1 MTSTVD
7 RTDQAESQGSYLEFS
22 SNKIRDDLIFPRYL
36 VETCSSRT
44 QDYSVQAEGE
54 RLSNTFRTGSHW
66 TLKKLPNHLGPGSI
80 RNERMANRMTNLL
93 GSYLIFVGWFFYS
106 RRNDAQTQR
115 LLIIPN
121 LTQSV
126 SNSIRLL
133 FDIVGMLLNAR
144 LKNTSAHS
152 LMKLWFSLLL
162 LSLIKVVR
170 VEKSRV
176 VNRDLSFTVMTS
188 LPSYEDRH
196 CIGA

>member
-80 RNERMANRMTNLL
+80 RNERTANRMTNLL
-93 GSYLIFVGWFFYS
+93 GSYVTFVGWFFNTSEWRSDYLS
-106 RRNDAQTQR
+106 SQTWRNHC
-115 LLIIPN
+115 P
-121 LTQSV
+121 
-126 SNSIRLL
+126 RLL

-152 LMKLWFSLLL
+152 LMILGFH
-162 LSLIKVVR
+162 
-170 VEKSRV
+170 
-176 VNRDLSFTVMTS
+176 
-188 LPSYEDRH
+188 YY
-196 CIGA
+196 C